1 MFERLLRKWSL
12 PGRWRLWLFWKL
24 QRRGLLHW
32 FPFSNFP
39 YFLFSNKLIENS
51 KPTSTYRMGKPWR
64 TTWTTTSGIT
74 FILTP
79 FLLMESFLTSL
90 SSSIRLLVLFLF
102 LFLLF
107 YNRKL
112 IFGSF
117 LWWIDSQDSDLYV
130 KFEELPSLW
139 VYDFRNALVVPNYF
153 LTIGNPAV
161 GRYYIGMYG
170 FSDSDFSIH
179 IEVAGT
185 SPLSLLPS
193 FPPLSSFS
201 SSFPASTSL
210 SFLPPSLLL
219 LAFVPTNC
227 MYLPMGSFPRRIIG
241 TTSWMVM
248 NREED
253 NEATLLSLFPLP
265 FLSFSSSPLLLSLPP
280 FLFPFLFP
288 SPFPLPPLSY

>member
-185 SPLSLLPS
+185 SLPFPPSLPSSFFFLLFPCFYLSLIPSS
-193 FPPLSSFS
+193 FPPPS
-201 SSFPASTSL
+201 
-210 SFLPPSLLL
+210 SLLI
-219 LAFVPTNC
+219 VC
-227 MYLPMGSFPRRIIG
+227 
-241 TTSWMVM
+241 TSQWEV
-248 NREED
+248 
-253 NEATLLSLFPLP
+253 
-265 FLSFSSSPLLLSLPP
+265 SPEG
-280 FLFPFLFP
+280 
-288 SPFPLPPLSY
+288 